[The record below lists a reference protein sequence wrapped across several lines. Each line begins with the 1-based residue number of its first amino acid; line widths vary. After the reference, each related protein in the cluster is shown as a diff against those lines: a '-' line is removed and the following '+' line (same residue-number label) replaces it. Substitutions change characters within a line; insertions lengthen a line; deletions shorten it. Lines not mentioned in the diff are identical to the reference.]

1 MARVRDILRM
11 FRTIFLV
18 AGDMDLSGISFETQ
32 IGQWVV
38 YICLCLYLCTTY
50 LCLCL
55 SGFRLLS
62 IFCSTQRKVRW
73 TQKTHLMIKFVKKQK
88 ETL

>member
-18 AGDMDLSGISFETQ
+18 AGDMDLSGISFEAQ

-38 YICLCLYLCTTY
+38 YICLCAIY
-50 LCLCL
+50 LCLWL
-55 SGFRLLS
+55 SLS
-62 IFCSTQRKVRW
+62 V
-73 TQKTHLMIKFVKKQK
+73 
-88 ETL
+88 

>member
-38 YICLCLYLCTTY
+38 YICLCLYLCANIS
-50 LCLCL
+50 LPLPLPL
-55 SGFRLLS
+55 SLWVQTCEHLL
-62 IFCSTQRKVRW
+62 FYARQ
-73 TQKTHLMIKFVKKQK
+73 
-88 ETL
+88 E

>member
-38 YICLCLYLCTTY
+38 YIRLCLYLCARY

-55 SGFRLLS
+55 CLWVQTSEHLL
-62 IFCSTQRKVRW
+62 FYARQ
-73 TQKTHLMIKFVKKQK
+73 
-88 ETL
+88 E

>member
-38 YICLCLYLCTTY
+38 YICLCLYLCATY
-50 LCLCL
+50 LCLCLCL
-55 SGFRLLS
+55 SGFKLVS
-62 IFCSTQRKVRW
+62 IFCSTQGKNEPDGLRK
-73 TQKTHLMIKFVKKQK
+73 HIS
-88 ETL
+88 